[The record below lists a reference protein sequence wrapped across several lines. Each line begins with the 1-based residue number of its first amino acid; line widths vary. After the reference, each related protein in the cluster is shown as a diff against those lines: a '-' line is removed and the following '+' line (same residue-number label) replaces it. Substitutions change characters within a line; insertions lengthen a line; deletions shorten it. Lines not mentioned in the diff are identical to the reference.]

1 MGRYAV
7 PCVLAVLCAVLL
19 LPFSAHA
26 VLAPVRDGAVNLP
39 IQSVPGSDITPT
51 VATAGG
57 TWVVV
62 WSSTRGVVVQGDSD
76 IFFTRSTD
84 LGLTWPT
91 GNTALHVDFET
102 EEFADTRPAIA
113 TDGLGT
119 WMVAWSR
126 QDAGPHYSVSV
137 DDGQTWSAPVSWYSC
152 ATSSLDV
159 NVLYAGGRFF
169 LAALVKKPEVANLA
183 PIVGST
189 DDAGQ
194 TWHKAQ
200 MAPFGVAGLTLA
212 TDDGVELLASYT
224 LKSDGTYPCNDTQ
237 QLAHS
242 LDGGHTW
249 SLTTTDGL
257 AGCFGGGAIYTKP
270 FQCTSARLNSG
281 DWLVVFPWLEVGDW
295 NIVISSMRF
304 GRSQSGSDWTEGFIS
319 SGYDFRDPK
328 IWYEPAIDFLGAAW
342 TRSNVAVFSSAPRD
356 LALFTPQQ
364 NLFADNQTE
373 SHAGGIASDDG
384 SVWMV
389 VSERQR
395 AAGSDERDV
404 WYSLLEYV
412 EVPYVESM
420 TLLNPLPVYTLA
432 NKPRIRV
439 VFSEPV
445 TGFDGMDDFTFT
457 GVGVSSVTITGSG
470 SEYEVEITPVDAQG
484 TLKYQVKRNAGIEDS
499 DGNAIVEPTPVSS
512 TMTIDTRPLAVTV
525 LQVDS
530 PEQITYPVDE
540 AIIRI
545 GFNDTVVGFDIEDL
559 EISANGVELSSV
571 VLGLAPMR
579 LNLSGIFTAAPG
591 QVTVRL
597 SDDAT
602 LDDDAGNGYVPGIL
616 SAVASF
622 PPPPEPGTYVA
633 SITTD
638 EAAET
643 GDTDVSFEVT
653 FAEPVINFDAADL
666 VFDYSTAVVEI
677 SGGPAVYQV
686 NFSNLTLSRSLSFL
700 VSTTSDIE
708 TLTGNGLIYT
718 HSCPVIKIDAER
730 LYIQKVYT
738 IFGPVRVGSGTIS
751 IYILGSREI
760 FQDDPSDLLLT
771 SDSGI
776 TFGSIEVSPI
786 AQVSSARFRLSQPS
800 GEGVVTATLRPD
812 HDIVDKWG
820 RPPTGAIPQAVFTVL
835 PALEGEG
842 EGGAKAA
849 EKGELEGFDDGCDGV
864 FEGEG
869 EGMAEGL
876 VEGEGGGEGFAEGE
890 GIAEGEGETEGVI
903 EGISE
908 GVLEG
913 EGAIEGV
920 LEGQVDGEG
929 AMEGEGL
936 VEGEGI
942 AEGLEDGEGVEE
954 GVTDGEGEFV
964 LPDVAWVLA
973 GWFGAE
979 ANGDSRLSFS
989 EFRDNLGGT
998 REAFDAYD
1006 TNNDGRLSLPELQQQ
1021 AIDGKPIHNADLNG
1035 DGLLDLSEAL
1045 RVIQLYNAGSYGCA
1059 PNTDDTEDGFEPG
1072 GVLAPPCVAHAGD
1085 YTGTPDG
1092 VVSLS
1097 ELLRLIQLFNFD
1109 SLSPCVSED
1118 GFCKG

>member
-62 WSSTRGVVVQGDSD
+62 WSSSRGVAVEGDSD

-102 EEFADTRPAIA
+102 EDFADTRPAIA

-169 LAALVKKPEVANLA
+169 LAALVKKPGVAQLA

-224 LKSDGTYPCNDTQ
+224 LKSSESNLCSQ
-237 QLAHS
+237 QHQLAHS
-242 LDGGHTW
+242 VDGGFTW
-249 SLTTTDGL
+249 TLTTT
-257 AGCFGGGAIYTKP
+257 AGYLGCNTGGFSSFTRFADP
-270 FQCTSARLNSG
+270 FVCTSARLANG
-281 DWLVVFPWLEVGDW
+281 NWLVAYPFLQTCNAFCSETRS
-295 NIVISSMRF
+295 IKL
-304 GRSQSGSDWTEGFIS
+304 GRSETGTDWTS
-319 SGYDFRDPK
+319 SALSPTKNSPMNDAK
-328 IWYEPAIDFLGAAW
+328 IWYEPRPNAIGTAW
-342 TRSNVAVFSSAPRD
+342 TDRELAVFSIAPGES
-356 LALFTPQQ
+356 LLFAPPQ
-364 NLFADNQTE
+364 NLFAENETV
-373 SHAGGIASDDG
+373 SRVGGITSDDG
-384 SVWMV
+384 SAWMV
-389 VSERQR
+389 VSERER
-395 AAGSDERDV
+395 SAGSGEMDV

-412 EVPYVESM
+412 ETPYVESM

-432 NKPRIRV
+432 AKPRIRV
-439 VFSEPV
+439 EFSEPA
-445 TGFDGMDDFTFT
+445 TGFDGIGDLTFT
-457 GVGVSSVTITGSG
+457 GVGVSAVSITGSG
-470 SEYEVEITPVDAQG
+470 AEYDVEVTPVDAQG
-484 TLKYQVKRNAGIEDS
+484 TLKFKVKTKSGIEDS
-499 DGNAIVEPTPVSS
+499 DGYALDSPTPVSS
-512 TMTIDTRPLAVTV
+512 SMTIDTLPLAVSV
-525 LQVDS
+525 LQVDF
-530 PEQITYPVDE
+530 PEQVTYPEDV
-540 AIIRI
+540 AIFRI
-545 GFNDTVVGFDIEDL
+545 AFNDAVVGFDIDDL
-559 EISANGVELSSV
+559 ELTADGVDVSSSV
-571 VLGLAPMR
+571 LVQDSASRFFLYINGTY
-579 LNLSGIFTAAPG
+579 NAAPG

-643 GDTDVSFEVT
+643 GDTEVNFEVT
-653 FAEPVINFDAADL
+653 FAEPVVNFDATDL
-666 VFDYSTAVVEI
+666 VFDYSTAAVEI
-677 SGGPAVYQV
+677 TGGPSVYQV
-686 NFSNLTLSRSLSFL
+686 NFSNLTLSRSLSFF

-708 TLTGNGLIYT
+708 TLTGNQLAYSGF
-718 HSCPVIKIDAER
+718 SPPVTIDAAR
-730 LYIQKVYT
+730 LQIKHIHRTY
-738 IFGPVRVGSGTIS
+738 GPVRIGSGFV
-751 IYILGSREI
+751 YIDITGSREI
-760 FQDDPSDLLLT
+760 FQDDPSDLLIT
-771 SDSGI
+771 SGSGI
-776 TFGSIEVSPI
+776 TFGSVEVSPI
-786 AQVSSARFRLSQPS
+786 SGNNKARFRLSQPS
-800 GEGVVTATLRPD
+800 GEGVVTVTLRPD

-820 RPPTGAIPQAVFTVL
+820 RPPTGGIPRVGFTVL
-835 PALEGEG
+835 PALEIEG
-842 EGGAKAA
+842 EGGAKDA
-849 EKGELEGFDDGCDGV
+849 EKGELEGFDDGCDGGV
-864 FEGEG
+864 EGVLEGEG
-869 EGMAEGL
+869 EGL
-876 VEGEGGGEGFAEGE
+876 VEGEGDVEGPAEGE
-890 GIAEGEGETEGVI
+890 GITEGEGGTEGVI

-908 GVLEG
+908 GALEG
-913 EGAIEGV
+913 EGTIEGV
-920 LEGQVDGEG
+920 PEGEGIIEGLFEGQADGEG
-929 AMEGEGL
+929 QTEGEGN

-942 AEGLEDGEGVEE
+942 AEGLQDGEGVSEGEGIEE
-954 GVTDGEGEFV
+954 GATDGEGEFV

-1021 AIDGKPIHNADLNG
+1021 AIDGKPIHNADLTAM
-1035 DGLLDLSEAL
+1035 DCLIFL
-1045 RVIQLYNAGSYGCA
+1045 RRC
-1059 PNTDDTEDGFEPG
+1059 E
-1072 GVLAPPCVAHAGD
+1072 
-1085 YTGTPDG
+1085 
-1092 VVSLS
+1092 
-1097 ELLRLIQLFNFD
+1097 
-1109 SLSPCVSED
+1109 
-1118 GFCKG
+1118 